1 MVAIHVRIFLRGVV
15 GFLHILFEKW
25 EGNYF
30 TKYMEKLKILG
41 DIKFFPNTLGQSS
54 KCFMRLESKMNLLI
68 H

>member
-1 MVAIHVRIFLRGVV
+1 MVAIHVRIFLGRLV

-30 TKYMEKLKILG
+30 TKYKEKLKILG
-41 DIKFFPNTLGQSS
+41 DIKFLPDTLGQSS
-54 KCFMRLESKMNLLI
+54 KCFMRLRSKMNLLM